1 MPTNKKDKE
10 WYKQM
15 TKEIAGEKNL
25 IPGIHNYCDRWC
37 ERCAFTARCA
47 VSRMEQEM
55 NTNLGES
62 DLNNKKFWEQLAMV
76 YQATFELIEEGA
88 RRHGIDLTDIGDQI
102 QFERQP
108 PEETEILANSY
119 GKTFHNWLTE
129 NQEYLSSQAKTAA
142 IIGEKKLLSLT
153 EAIEVLQWYCFLIG
167 AKTHR
172 AFFKFEFDDEIDLQD
187 NDGSAKI
194 AIIAI
199 DRSLQAFSVLYH
211 QLPEKED
218 DLIGFMVNLSKIKDQ
233 LINKFPKAMNFKR
246 PGFDEL

>member
-15 TKEIAGEKNL
+15 TKDIAGEKSL
-25 IPGIHNYCDRWC
+25 ISGIHNYCDRWC
-37 ERCAFTARCA
+37 ERCTFIARCA

-55 NTNLGES
+55 NTNFGET
-62 DLNNKKFWEQLAMV
+62 DLKNKKFWEQLSMV
-76 YQATFELIEEGA
+76 YQATFEMIEEGA
-88 RRHGIDLTDIGDQI
+88 RKFGIDLNDIGEEIQI
-102 QFERQP
+102 KKQP
-108 PEETEILANSY
+108 PNETEKLADSY
-119 GKTFHNWLTE
+119 GKTFHNWLTD
-129 NQEYLSSQAKTAA
+129 NRDYISSEAKTAA
-142 IIGEKKLLSLT
+142 IIGEEKLLSLT
-153 EAIEVLQWYCFLIG
+153 EAIEVLQWYCFFIG

-172 AFFKFEFDDEIDLQD
+172 AFFKLKFDEEIDLQD

-199 DRSLQAFSVLYH
+199 ERSLHAFSLLYQ

-218 DLIGFMVNLSKIKDQ
+218 DLLWFMVTLSKIKDQ
-233 LINKFPKAMNFKR
+233 LINKFPKAMLFKR